1 MCAGSALTTFYK
13 GVRSLA
19 PKVIAHRSSATRG
32 EMLVNTRAYR
42 EFRHKARLNDNVR
55 APLDGPDGPLLQC
68 RVLHHLSFP
77 IQHSWWA

>member
-1 MCAGSALTTFYK
+1 MHARAGSALTTFYK

-42 EFRHKARLNDNVR
+42 EFRHKALLNDNVR
-55 APLDGPDGPLLQC
+55 SSCTSPKPWKACAGL
-68 RVLHHLSFP
+68 
-77 IQHSWWA
+77 